1 MVDALARRPLDL
13 LQTAGHHAPISFC
26 TMGQKE
32 RIQTDSMLGR
42 LGAVWGIG
50 GVVLLLGYSIARLS
64 AVTLEAFHHEFS
76 WYHWLAL
83 GLNVIYMAY
92 SEGYYGFQRGFAP
105 RVAARAKY
113 LAAHPTLLSALLAPV
128 FCMGYFHIRRPPTDV
143 HLRPHRHDRPLY
155 PCPSLSGSAVAR
167 HC

>member
-1 MVDALARRPLDL
+1 
-13 LQTAGHHAPISFC
+13 
-26 TMGQKE
+26 
-32 RIQTDSMLGR
+32 MLGR

-64 AVTLEAFHHEFS
+64 SITLEAFHYEFS

-92 SEGYYGFQRGFAP
+92 SEGYYGFQRSFAP

-113 LAAHPTLLSALLAPV
+113 LATHPSLLYALLAPV
-128 FCMGYFHIRRPPTDV
+128 FCMGYFYIRRPRQIFIFALTTMVVLFVLVLPYLAQPWRGIVDAGV
-143 HLRPHRHDRPLY
+143 
-155 PCPSLSGSAVAR
+155 VAGLLWGLITVVIFTFQAFTSDDFSYSPEVPE
-167 HC
+167 